1 MEAEQNP
8 QTVTSEVAKRSEL
21 GTKIEI
27 DAKNAIIR
35 SLREEKKKMFCKIRE
50 LADKVDL
57 HQDEL
62 TDLKELFITV
72 NKENDIKANKVKKLE
87 VKVEAL
93 RSLSLVNRDVNTEM
107 DAFGELVDEIEKDVL
122 DENENHKIAS
132 NNE

>member
-35 SLREEKKKMFCKIRE
+35 SLREEKMKMVCKIQE

-62 TDLKELFITV
+62 TDLKELFMTV

-87 VKVEAL
+87 ATVEAL
-93 RSLSLVNRDVNTEM
+93 RSPLVNRDVNTEM
-107 DAFGELVDEIEKDVL
+107 EWMRLG
-122 DENENHKIAS
+122 N
-132 NNE
+132 